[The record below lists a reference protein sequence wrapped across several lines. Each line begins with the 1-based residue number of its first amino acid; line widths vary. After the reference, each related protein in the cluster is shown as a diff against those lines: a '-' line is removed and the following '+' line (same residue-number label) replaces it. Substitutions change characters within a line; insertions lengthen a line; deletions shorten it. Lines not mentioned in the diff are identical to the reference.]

1 MSSSYYKLDVV
12 TRVEMRTKGAKL
24 LRRKGLIPGVLYYA
38 GEKNVNIEVDRLVLF
53 HALNYNIILL
63 QMRSFI

>member
-38 GEKNVNIEVDRLVLF
+38 GEKNVNIEVDRLV
-53 HALNYNIILL
+53 
-63 QMRSFI
+63 